1 MEKVMFKYIKAV
13 MHYRLGALSK
23 GARLHLAAVFCLVLP
38 LTVFAQDQSLIA
50 SAFSIEVTDVQS
62 LYNAVNRANKEGNTE
77 ILLAPGN
84 YQLNKTINIQAAHIS
99 LLAKSKKPADTRLI
113 GLGMRDSRQVENLIN
128 VNAKYFTLDGLTLS
142 DAGNHLI
149 QINGERDADFVVLRN
164 CVLQDSFQQLVKV
177 TASDKSQDSSDY
189 GLVENCEFKFTRG
202 IGPNYYIGGIDAHKA
217 KGWVV
222 KHNVFRNIAS
232 PGKRVAEHAIH
243 FWNGASNIVVENN
256 IIINC
261 DRGIGFGLQGR
272 PASGGAIIGNLIVH
286 QDNNHPN
293 ADVGISLEQ
302 TPDTQVLD
310 NRVFFANSYPNAIEY
325 RFAETRGIVI
335 ADNQTNKPIRKRD
348 GATAL
353 LIDNKRVRHLK
364 DMVSER
370 ELAIIAQH

>member
-1 MEKVMFKYIKAV
+1 M
-13 MHYRLGALSK
+13 
-23 GARLHLAAVFCLVLP
+23 
-38 LTVFAQDQSLIA
+38 SL
-50 SAFSIEVTDVQS
+50 
-62 LYNAVNRANKEGNTE
+62 ANKYYLFSKWPTRLKSAGLVALIIICTKSLNAQENNQNPTTQIKNVSDVNALYSVLKLANKTGMTD
-77 ILLAPGN
+77 IKLAPGT
-84 YQLNKTINIQAAHIS
+84 YQISKTLVISAPNIRIIGDSQNPS
-99 LLAKSKKPADTRLI
+99 STRLV
-113 GLGMRDSRQVENLIN
+113 GLGMRSRNNVENIIN
-128 VNAKYFTLDGLTLS
+128 VNAKHFTLDGITIS

-149 QINGERDADFVVLRN
+149 QISGEYDADFPTLKN
-164 CVLQDSFQQLVKV
+164 CILQDSFQQLIKV
-177 TASDKSQDSSDY
+177 SSGGKSKLSSDY
-189 GLVENCEFKFTRG
+189 GVVENCEFKFTKG

-222 KHNVFRNIAS
+222 KHNIFRNIAS

-256 IIINC
+256 IIIDC

-286 QDNNHPN
+286 QDNNHPH

-335 ADNQTNKPIRKRD
+335 ADNKTNKPIRQRD

-353 LIDNKRVRHLK
+353 LIDNKRVRHLE
-364 DMVSER
+364 DMASEK